1 MGKTTLARRL
11 PTLTPGF
18 LVDFA
23 IVKKTVLGQPGLVLA
38 LIGATLGG
46 KWLAVRL
53 TGPCFGYARAEAL
66 TMASL
71 SFPQM
76 AATLASAVVGYQA
89 LNGQGERLLDAG
101 FVNAVVLLVIVTCV
115 LGPLLTERFASRLT
129 ERADASLL

>member
-1 MGKTTLARRL
+1 
-11 PTLTPGF
+11 
-18 LVDFA
+18 
-23 IVKKTVLGQPGLVLA
+23 
-38 LIGATLGG
+38 
-46 KWLAVRL
+46 
-53 TGPCFGYARAEAL
+53 
-66 TMASL
+66 MASL

-89 LNGQGERLLDAG
+89 VNGRGERLLDAG